1 MRVHAPKT
9 REAGSDEFTIKTGNG
24 GADSEVA
31 DKVRRS
37 CRTETPERLG

>member
-9 REAGSDEFTIKTGNG
+9 REAASDEFTIKTGNG
-24 GADSEVA
+24 RADSEVA